1 MPRLTPLKREDL
13 PELEDVF
20 ARAEKGMGF
29 VPTSF
34 FMMAR
39 RPETLRAFSKLTR
52 EVLGVPGLVPKDL
65 KNLVAYVASRS
76 AGCQYC
82 SAHMGTAATDVTGVP
97 PEKVAAAFEYET
109 SPFFSDAEKAALNFA
124 QAAAAQPN
132 MVNQADVD
140 ALLVHFSEDQIVE
153 LLSVV
158 CMFGWLNRWNDTMA
172 TALED
177 RPKEFA
183 EQNLAASGWEIGV
196 HDA

>member
-13 PELEDVF
+13 PELEDIF

-65 KNLVAYVASRS
+65 KNLAAYVASRS

-82 SAHMGTAATDVTGVP
+82 SAHMGTAATDVAGVP
-97 PEKVAAAFEYET
+97 PEKVAAAFDYET
-109 SPFFSDAEKAALNFA
+109 SPLFSDAEKAALSFA

-132 MVNQADVD
+132 MVAQGDVD
-140 ALLVHFSEDQIVE
+140 TLLVHFSEDQIVE

-177 RPKEFA
+177 RPKQFA
-183 EQNLAASGWEIGV
+183 EENLAASGWEIGV
-196 HDA
+196 HDQ